1 MSEVKLTVGIP
12 THNGSMYIKETI
24 NSILSQLDGIDQN
37 QLEILISD
45 NASTDN
51 TEEIINEYMM
61 QCLNIFSYYKND
73 VNVGYDRNVDLIF
86 KRAKGKYVKLL
97 GDDDTLIENSL
108 NKILRIISTCPEL
121 AVILH
126 SITFIDTNN
135 NKKIE
140 TPKVISED
148 LFCIDGN
155 IFFQK
160 SKWGT
165 AALSSLII
173 RKNDWNNSN
182 LEKYVG
188 TQWIHIAGIIEILK
202 ADRNLFSYIVA
213 EEMSI
218 VRVNNLRWESNF
230 GNQLKVGMVH
240 LDVLNGLL
248 KNGYNKETFD
258 IFLHDRYDHNLW
270 DIIILKSVKFKDN
283 LETAKC
289 MVRFFYNRP
298 FFWIFHLP
306 ILLIIPKRVCE
317 IILISKDYFKGLVLG
332 KFATT

>member
-45 NASTDN
+45 NASTDT
-51 TEEIINEYMM
+51 TEEIINEYVA
-61 QCLNIFSYYKND
+61 QYPNIFSYYRND
-73 VNVGYDRNVDLIF
+73 MNVGYDRNVDLLF
-86 KRAKGKYVKLL
+86 KRAKGTFVKLL
-97 GDDDTLIENSL
+97 GDDDTIVENSL
-108 NKILRIISTCPEL
+108 NRIISIISTYQEL

-126 SITFIDTNN
+126 SITFIDTNT

-148 LFCIDGN
+148 LLCVDGN

-182 LEKYVG
+182 LEKYIG
-188 TQWIHIAGIIEILK
+188 TQWVHIGGLIEILK
-202 ADRNLFSYIVA
+202 ADRNLYSYIVA
-213 EEMSI
+213 EEMSV
-218 VRVNNLRWESNF
+218 VRVNNLRWGSHF
-230 GNQLKVGMVH
+230 GNQLKAGIVH
-240 LDVLNGLL
+240 LDVLTELL
-248 KNGYNKETFD
+248 KNGYNKKTFEV
-258 IFLHDRYDHNLW
+258 FLHDRYDTNLW
-270 DIIILKSVKFKDN
+270 NIIVFKPFKFKDN

-289 MVRFFYNRP
+289 MIRFFYNRP
-298 FFWIFHLP
+298 FFWILHLP
-306 ILLIIPKRVCE
+306 VLLIIPKRVCE
-317 IILISKDYFKGLVLG
+317 IILISKDYFKGLIFG
-332 KFATT
+332 KFAMT